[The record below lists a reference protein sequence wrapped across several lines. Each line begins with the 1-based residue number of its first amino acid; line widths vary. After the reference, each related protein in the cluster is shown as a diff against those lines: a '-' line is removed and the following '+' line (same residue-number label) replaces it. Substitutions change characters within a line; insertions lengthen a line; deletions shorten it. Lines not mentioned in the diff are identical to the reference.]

1 MDVPFTNQRMEIQSS
16 RHSGECR
23 NPVEQRVA
31 KGDTLLDWIPGQAR
45 YDDWGYTRYDDEG
58 SRPRRHSGI
67 RRNDGK
73 IDSCFRRNGKGV
85 LERQFVLTTGP
96 SWRVASC
103 S

>member
-1 MDVPFTNQRMEIQSS
+1 MDVPLTDQRMEIQSS

-23 NPVEQRVA
+23 NPVEQRGA

-45 YDDWGYTRYDDEG
+45 YDDGGYTRYDDWGYTRYD
-58 SRPRRHSGI
+58 
-67 RRNDGK
+67 GK
-73 IDSCFRRNGKGV
+73 MDSCFRRNGKGV

-96 SWRVASC
+96 SWRTTSC